1 MLKQK
6 FYKNLFQSIS
16 FFSIIML
23 FETILITRFIASLNY
38 ENNNGW
44 ILLIMSF
51 VLIIL
56 FFLIGFYWI
65 FQKAIFDDN
74 GIKIVF
80 LNKIIKEC
88 KWTEVLDIEITN
100 IMRNPALKINLTTGS
115 EIYLD
120 KRKSIIRV
128 IEKYLQKKIV

>member
-23 FETILITRFIASLNY
+23 FETILITGFIASLNY

-115 EIYLD
+115 EIHLD